1 MGFDADLVVSKDG
14 QNVNGKS
21 IIELMMLA
29 AALGSRIEVMASG
42 PDAAAAV
49 DAIAALLEQKFHE
62 KS

>member
-1 MGFDADLVVSKDG
+1 
-14 QNVNGKS
+14 
-21 IIELMMLA
+21 MMLA